1 MTVHE
6 REITE
11 LTPAVAESDGG
22 RWLDLLAP
30 RYLVAT
36 AMLCLGVALYAF
48 NGFLVSTVMPTTVAE
63 LGGEAVISWSLT
75 LFLTASIIAGTSAA
89 MLKERFGAR
98 LVLTAAALVF
108 LAGTLLAATATTMA
122 AVLLGRIGQGLGE
135 GVVAAICYAL
145 IPEIFP
151 PRLVPKVFGAE
162 ALVWALAAFGGPVL
176 AGYLTETISWRA
188 AFFVNVPI
196 IAIFVL
202 MAVTIVPNRQGREVR
217 STAFP
222 GLRLALLATALV
234 TVLVAGLSGA
244 LPQAAVALV
253 VAVLALA
260 GSLHL
265 DRRAKETVLPAG
277 AFSLGSALGLGLWA
291 VLLMS
296 LAQAT
301 SSVYLVFSLQNLWHF
316 PPTAAGGMSALMAIC
331 WSLTAI
337 GVANLRSDSRKRSM
351 IWIGPL
357 LLVGG
362 LGLLVASLLSG
373 KIALLVVAQVAI
385 GAAFGVS
392 WGYLSQMLMDTAPAH
407 ERDKT
412 STLLPTLQSAGYAL
426 GGALA
431 GLTANAAGLAAAKG
445 AEDLRGPLA
454 TAFVLAFLWS
464 LPAALVSWRAVR
476 LLRNPRGNAR

>member
-11 LTPAVAESDGG
+11 ASPAAESADG

-30 RYLVAT
+30 HYLVTT

-63 LGGEAVISWSLT
+63 LGGEAVISWALT
-75 LFLTASIIAGTSAA
+75 LFLTASIIAGASAA

-122 AVLLGRIGQGLGE
+122 AVLLGRIAQGLGE
-135 GVVAAICYAL
+135 GVIAAICYAL

-188 AFFVNVPI
+188 AFFINVPI
-196 IAIFVL
+196 IAVFVL
-202 MAVTIVPNRQGREVR
+202 MAVTIVPRRHVKAVR
-217 STAFP
+217 STTFP
-222 GLRLALLATALV
+222 GFRLALLATALV
-234 TVLVAGLSGA
+234 TVLVAGLSAASSQAVIA
-244 LPQAAVALV
+244 LAVA
-253 VAVLALA
+253 ALALA

-265 DRRAKETVLPAG
+265 DRRAKETVLPSG
-277 AFSLGSALGLGLWA
+277 AFSLNSALGLGLWA

-301 SSVYLVFSLQNLWHF
+301 SSVYLVFSLPNLWHF
-316 PPTAAGGMSALMAIC
+316 PPTAAGGLSALMAIC

-337 GVANLRSDSRKRSM
+337 GVANLRSDTWKRSM
-351 IWIGPL
+351 IWIGPF

-362 LGLLVASLLSG
+362 IGLLVLSLLTG
-373 KIALLVVAQVAI
+373 EIAVLVTAQIAI
-385 GAAFGVS
+385 GAAFGAS
-392 WGYLSQMLMDTAPAH
+392 WGYLSQMLMDAAPPA

-431 GLTANAAGLAAAKG
+431 GLAANAAGLAAAESADG
-445 AEDLRGPLA
+445 LRGPLI

-476 LLRNPRGNAR
+476 LLRNPRGGAR